1 MAKASASTKK
11 TTKAPA
17 KTAAKQSVVAD
28 SPVVKVAP
36 KVVAPKKA
44 KKIANK
50 PFSHGTGRRKSAVA
64 QVLLRKGNGQI
75 LINGL
80 EFDKY
85 FTVITSRQ
93 ICQES
98 FNMFPMT
105 TGMMADV
112 KVCGGGFNA
121 QAGAVRLGIARAL
134 LAFDEKLKPELRKQ
148 GFLTVDSRVK
158 ERKKYGQKAARAKF
172 QFTKR

>member
-1 MAKASASTKK
+1 MAKASAPTKK
-11 TTKAPA
+11 TTKASV
-17 KTAAKQSVVAD
+17 KTVTKPVTEPVAL
-28 SPVVKVAP
+28 KVTP
-36 KVVAPKKA
+36 KVVVPKRI
-44 KKIANK
+44 KKISNK
-50 PFSHGTGRRKSAVA
+50 PFAFGTGRRKSAVA
-64 QVLLRKGNGQI
+64 QVFLRKGNGQI
-75 LINGL
+75 LVNDL
-80 EFDKY
+80 AFDKY
-85 FTVITSRQ
+85 FTVLTSQ
-93 ICQES
+93 QTCQES

-134 LAFDEKLKPELRKQ
+134 LEFDEKLKPELRKQ